1 MVYITTRKVMT
12 MYEDWENEQ
21 YEQAMEDLGQAR
33 RDEEYFASLT
43 AEELE
48 ELRKPL
54 PTDEIP
60 EDSEF

>member
-1 MVYITTRKVMT
+1 MT

-54 PTDEIP
+54 FADEIP